1 MKDNAGGKNKVRIG
15 VFFRLKMVVFYLL
28 IFFLLVFLADLRY
41 LHSPIYNLSYGKLFK
56 FTGSK
61 FNFMLIFKY

>member
-15 VFFRLKMVVFYLL
+15 VFFRLKIVVFYLL
-28 IFFLLVFLADLRY
+28 IIFFLLVFLADLRY

-56 FTGSK
+56 FTG
-61 FNFMLIFKY
+61 

>member
-28 IFFLLVFLADLRY
+28 INFFLLVFLADLHY

-56 FTGSK
+56 FTG
-61 FNFMLIFKY
+61 